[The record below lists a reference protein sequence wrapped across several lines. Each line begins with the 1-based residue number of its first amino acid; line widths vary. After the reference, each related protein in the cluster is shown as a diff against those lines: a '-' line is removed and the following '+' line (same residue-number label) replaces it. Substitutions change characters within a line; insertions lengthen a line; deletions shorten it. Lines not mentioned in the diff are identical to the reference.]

1 MATTPADPATA
12 DAIPDAQWAQPFRP
26 PVARDEDDR
35 FGDDDD
41 FGPLLA
47 AAGCALEALFGLAV
61 TARPL
66 CPEALPET
74 RADGGP
80 VPPVSPVLAGLLA
93 TLRLGGDPARA
104 VAATGATLA
113 RHGGAIAAALD
124 AVAASDWPATTRLAQ
139 FDLELL
145 CTHAGGTIAGHAS
158 IIGPLRA
165 LPPPP
170 QPIMALHDEV
180 LGLPMRLRVELAAE
194 MWLVSSLLPLRTGQV
209 LAIAPPLEMPL
220 LLGRHSI
227 GRALVSALPD
237 GRQQA
242 ELVVIHVEQSGD
254 RA

>member
-1 MATTPADPATA
+1 MSELRIRSE
-12 DAIPDAQWAQPFRP
+12 AIPDAQWAQPFLP
-26 PVARDEDDR
+26 PVARDEDDP
-35 FGDDDD
+35 FGDGED

-47 AAGCALEALFGLAV
+47 AAARALTTLFGLAV
-61 TARPL
+61 TVRPGR
-66 CPEALPET
+66 PET

-80 VPPVSPVLAGLLA
+80 VPRVAPVLAGLLA

-104 VAATGATLA
+104 VAASGATLA

-124 AVAASDWPATTRLAQ
+124 AVAASDWPATTRLAH

-145 CTHAGGTIAGHAS
+145 CNHPGGTINGHAS
-158 IIGPLRA
+158 IIGPPRA
-165 LPPPP
+165 PPPPP
-170 QPIMALHDEV
+170 QPIMALRHEV

-194 MWLVSSLLPLRTGQV
+194 MRLVSSLLPLRAGQV

-220 LLGRHSI
+220 ILGRHSI
-227 GRALVSALPD
+227 GRALISALPD

-242 ELVVIHVEQSGD
+242 ELVAIHVEQLGD